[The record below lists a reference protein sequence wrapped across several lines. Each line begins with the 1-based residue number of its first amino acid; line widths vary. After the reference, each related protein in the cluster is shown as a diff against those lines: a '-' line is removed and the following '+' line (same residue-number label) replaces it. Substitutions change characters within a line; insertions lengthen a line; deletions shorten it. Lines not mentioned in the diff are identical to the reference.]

1 MEIPQTENV
10 NTSMLQLKRKWPAP
24 QLDHFTR
31 WPSHFSEYLLCINR
45 QYSNMLPDLNWG
57 SNKTRF
63 WSLSFFLR
71 FAEKHV
77 HFHSSQPRVQ
87 FHFQHSTQTSLS
99 RHIFLINSSQLRLHQ
114 NQILSPVVRVAKLG
128 LDWCLVPKVAENK
141 CKYKHIDKRQ
151 IQTQRHRQKQAS
163 WGYSPAVAKSGN
175 LARSSRK

>member
-77 HFHSSQPRVQ
+77 HFHSSQPWCN
-87 FHFQHSTQTSLS
+87 FTFNTQL
-99 RHIFLINSSQLRLHQ
+99 RLNSSQLRLHQ

-141 CKYKHIDKRQ
+141 YKYKHIDKRQ

-163 WGYSPAVAKSGN
+163 WGYSPAVAKSPTNCWKSKRVREPG
-175 LARSSRK
+175 